1 MGFAPPV
8 VGSMS
13 FWHYAAATSGY
24 IAGNSPVKDKA
35 PTDEEFFAAIGETDG
50 H

>member
-24 IAGNSPVKDKA
+24 VAGHSVAKDKA
-35 PTDEEFFAAIGETDG
+35 PTDEEFFTAIGATDG
-50 H
+50 Y